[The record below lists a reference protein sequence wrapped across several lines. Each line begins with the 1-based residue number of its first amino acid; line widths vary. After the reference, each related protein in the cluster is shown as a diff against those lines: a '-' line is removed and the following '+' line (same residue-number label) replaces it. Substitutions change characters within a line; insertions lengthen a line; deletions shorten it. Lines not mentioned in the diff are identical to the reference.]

1 MNAKHITAFTATF
14 LAVLMLGSAVLFVKN
29 SGIKSANKQN
39 RSQSA
44 SAVTIG
50 PTIARVTVVEFF
62 DFQCPYCK
70 QAHPT
75 LMRIMKEYEN
85 QPVRFMFRHFPLIS
99 NHPLALPAANASLCA
114 NEQSKF
120 FPYAT
125 LLFEK
130 QDELS
135 ASVILSVAQ
144 ETGIALEQF
153 TTCLAEKRYESL
165 IREDVRDAL
174 ALGIEGT
181 PTWYINDTRLKGALS
196 YETFKT
202 AIEKELNK

>member
-1 MNAKHITAFTATF
+1 MSTKHIIAFTAVL
-14 LAVLMLGSAVLFVKN
+14 LAVLALGSVALFVKN
-29 SGIKSANKQN
+29 SGMKSTAGQN

-44 SAVTIG
+44 SAIAIG
-50 PTIARVTVVEFF
+50 PDNARVTVVEFF

-75 LMRIMKEYEN
+75 LMRIMKEYEG

-114 NEQSKF
+114 NEQNKF
-120 FPYAT
+120 IPYAN

-130 QDELS
+130 QNELS
-135 ASVILSVAQ
+135 AALMLSAAQ
-144 ETGIALEQF
+144 ETGIVLEQF
-153 TTCLAEKRYESL
+153 NTCLAEKRYEYL

-174 ALGIEGT
+174 ALDIEGT
-181 PTWYINDTRLKGALS
+181 PTWYINDTRLKGVLP
-196 YETFKT
+196 YETFKA
-202 AIEKELNK
+202 AIAQELNK